1 MKNYDVY
8 PKLRTFEEVPEGEL
22 RWDACIEAL
31 QDDYTLSFRDVCRI
45 LKSDRTW
52 VSRYI
57 RPNCQHIYLS
67 PGVGTANYIQLAANR
82 LDKEIKES
90 IWFNTSDFE
99 NLIKSSIIS
108 CSRQV
113 INIPIEWLIK
123 DDLIYEFRRD
133 YGEILSE
140 LHTTCSLG
148 EYRKL
153 IKKKKDLIDDSLNK
167 NGKIVYENLP
177 SKYKRSN
184 TPTIPIDVP
193 KFDMEELVAVHDLKD
208 YGDSEED
215 IYRNLFTAGACRMEI
230 QISDQKG
237 NKSKKI
243 YYLYISDKIDFG
255 STVERLPIAYEDY
268 LKFWG

>member
-1 MKNYDVY
+1 M
-8 PKLRTFEEVPEGEL
+8 
-22 RWDACIEAL
+22 I
-31 QDDYTLSFRDVCRI
+31 LS
-45 LKSDRTW
+45 
-52 VSRYI
+52 
-57 RPNCQHIYLS
+57 
-67 PGVGTANYIQLAANR
+67 
-82 LDKEIKES
+82 IK
-90 IWFNTSDFE
+90 
-99 NLIKSSIIS
+99 IS
-108 CSRQV
+108 CT
-113 INIPIEWLIK
+113 I
-123 DDLIYEFRRD
+123 
-133 YGEILSE
+133 SE
-140 LHTTCSLG
+140 ADERLG
-148 EYRKL
+148 EQYAK
-153 IKKKKDLIDDSLNK
+153 INVDNKKYAIINLK

-184 TPTIPIDVP
+184 TPAIPIDVP